1 MQNINIGH
9 PIPGPL
15 KLDETNTAETHI
27 QDFLWQYSLPE
38 CKKFLWDWLVAIL
51 QDKDT
56 NAGSSILFYE
66 SLLHFIEASYQKNE
80 H

>member
-1 MQNINIGH
+1 MESTNIGQVL
-9 PIPGPL
+9 PASLSTSVINAP
-15 KLDETNTAETHI
+15 ETIIE
-27 QDFLWQYSLPE
+27 DFLWQYSFPE

-66 SLLHFIEASYQKNE
+66 SLLHFIEASYQRNE